1 MGPLESQSSPLHLFC
16 SVALRNSVAWDFF
29 FLLGF
34 PRSLTGVIRVDNGIY
49 PRTGR
54 PRFYYTKSN
63 GLDTP
68 GFLFFTIDGCKKTSN
83 AAVLVYDFYRMGGRV
98 GCSRVSRREV
108 GGGGSDHVRIEECLA
123 YCKGEKEK
131 EITIKKRDQEHLPSR
146 PIYS

>member
-16 SVALRNSVAWDFF
+16 SVALRNSVAWDYF

-98 GCSRVSRREV
+98 DARECP
-108 GGGGSDHVRIEECLA
+108 GGKWEGAGAIMYESKNV
-123 YCKGEKEK
+123 
-131 EITIKKRDQEHLPSR
+131 
-146 PIYS
+146 